1 MLWLLAARKKK
12 LLRPL
17 RLLLKH
23 LLLPTLPL
31 PRPLPTL
38 LLPPL
43 RLTLLLPL
51 RKLLRPLLTLLLLL
65 RPLLRKPLTLL
76 LPSNQRDL
84 IRKTGLRAGFFFAC
98 TAYDGGLQA
107 AEASPLRR
115 LRHVIPAQA
124 GIQFAGQP
132 ARHKKTGLE
141 GRFFTQSAH
150 AYFNSSVSRRRIL
163 APVSPVSDL
172 PSLVCTVTSL
182 AAAPCSAFTITR

>member
-65 RPLLRKPLTLL
+65 RPLLRKLLTLL

-84 IRKTGLRAGFFFAC
+84 IQKTGLRAGFFSPVLLA
-98 TAYDGGLQA
+98 TAFLQMPKA
-107 AEASPLRR
+107 DASTLRQ
-115 LRHVIPAQA
+115 LPQVTPAQA
-124 GIQFAGQP
+124 GIQFASIP
-132 ARHKKTGLE
+132 APHKKTGPR
-141 GRFFTQSAH
+141 GRFFT
-150 AYFNSSVSRRRIL
+150 
-163 APVSPVSDL
+163 
-172 PSLVCTVTSL
+172 
-182 AAAPCSAFTITR
+182 